1 MQACAHDDDGKCV
14 EYLLTHK
21 ADPSIVDNKVSF
33 IFFKLATFFYFA
45 FTMAK
50 RILNLK
56 NKYLSPLFIRM
67 T

>member
-33 IFFKLATFFYFA
+33 IFF
-45 FTMAK
+45 
-50 RILNLK
+50 NLQ
-56 NKYLSPLFIRM
+56 LFS
-67 T
+67 TLPPPWQKEF